1 MRGAGGLEA
10 LQGTQED
17 PHEHRNCLWDGCDYV
32 GLDLV
37 LLCSGFLGMQIA
49 THIVAHLL
57 VPLHF
62 FNFCSYLLNRPLQIE
77 KF

>member
-17 PHEHRNCLWDGCDYV
+17 PPEHRNCLWDGCDYV

-37 LLCSGFLGMQIA
+37 LLCSGFFKNADSYPHSCTPISAITFLY
-49 THIVAHLL
+49 
-57 VPLHF
+57 
-62 FNFCSYLLNRPLQIE
+62 FCSYLLNRPLQIE